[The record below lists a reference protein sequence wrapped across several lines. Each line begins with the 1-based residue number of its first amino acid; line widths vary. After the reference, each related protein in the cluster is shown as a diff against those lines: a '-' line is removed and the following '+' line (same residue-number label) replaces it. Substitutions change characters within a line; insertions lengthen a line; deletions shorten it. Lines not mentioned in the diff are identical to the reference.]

1 MIASLIPSLRGQVVE
16 FFGAPDWS
24 GCQFLA
30 VVLATFDKCTVT
42 VSVRTV
48 CKKEESDSIDTLVL
62 DDDAHKVNLHT
73 HSYFFC
79 IR

>member
-1 MIASLIPSLRGQVVE
+1 MIACLLPSLRCQVVQ
-16 FFGAPDWS
+16 FFEAPDWS

-48 CKKEESDSIDTLVL
+48 CKKEESDSNDTLVL
-62 DDDAHKVNLHT
+62 DDDAHKVNLHI

-79 IR
+79 MR